1 MPDNSPESVTISPA
15 TPVLVGVGQAS
26 ERLGDTGYR
35 GLSAADLA
43 AEAVRAALT
52 DTTTDPT
59 ALAAAL
65 DVVAAIRAFDDSS
78 PYATAALGAPDNV
91 PRAIARRIGAN
102 PSRAILGPTG
112 GQGPQ
117 QLLNELCGK
126 IAQGRCDAALLVG
139 AETIS
144 TVRHLASLPPAERP
158 DFTESD
164 TGSLEDRGYSI
175 QGMTPFY
182 AVRHNVVEPA
192 VSYALLENARR
203 ARLGDSRARYAQAMG
218 ELFSPFTAVAA
229 TNPHAAAP
237 IERDAAELVRVD
249 ERNRLITDIYPRFM
263 VARDQVNQA
272 AAVLVTSTET
282 ADRLGIPQSRRV
294 YLHGYADLTER
305 ELLVRPDLDRSPA
318 AVAAVRHALDMAAIG
333 IDDLA
338 TMDLYSCF
346 PIAVFN
352 LCDGLGLDPVDP
364 RGLTVTGGLPFFGG
378 PGNNYTTH
386 AIAETVARL
395 RDRPGSYGLVSANGG
410 VLSKHSAGVY
420 STTPAPWRVRP
431 TTSLQAEL
439 NDAPG
444 VSVAYQPNGW
454 GTIESF
460 VLRYGSG
467 GSPRATVVGRL
478 DDGRRFL
485 AAPLDGETTSVL
497 TDTEHPAGRRVFVR
511 SRDAGNHVTLSREA
525 MDAALAQ
532 HIPDLRAEYD
542 TVSVSTSG
550 HILEVTINRPA
561 NGNALTGDT
570 YRELGEILT
579 AFAHDD
585 DLRVAVL
592 TGAGNE
598 AFSLGAD
605 LHGIRS
611 PLQLMLQ
618 PHNGFDGSP
627 LDATP
632 AKPVIAAINGRAD
645 GDGLALALAC
655 HLSVADETAT
665 FAVPDTA
672 LGMPPGTGILLRLP
686 HLVGRALAYDMI
698 LTGRR
703 VDSAEAL
710 AAGLITRTAPQGK
723 ALDLAREMAA
733 DIVARSPVA
742 TRAAL
747 TFLARTETLPD
758 AETTAPHTAV
768 LADALVAH
776 RDPVDGMTAYR
787 EGREPH
793 WRNA

>member
-1 MPDNSPESVTISPA
+1 MPDNSPRSVTISPD
-15 TPVLVGVGQAS
+15 TPVIIGVGQTS
-26 ERLGDTGYR
+26 ERLGDNGYR
-35 GLSAADLA
+35 ALSAADLA
-43 AEAVRAALT
+43 AEAVRAASA
-52 DTTTDPT
+52 DAGADP
-59 ALAAAL
+59 AVLAAAL
-65 DVVAAIRAFDDSS
+65 DIVAAVRAFDDSS

-91 PRAIARRIGAN
+91 PRAIARRIGAG
-102 PSRAILGPTG
+102 PARAILGPTG
-112 GQGPQ
+112 GQSPQ
-117 QLLNELCGK
+117 QLLTELCGE
-126 IAQGRCDAALLVG
+126 IAAGRCGAAVLVG

-144 TVRHLASLPPAERP
+144 TVRHLAGLPPAERP
-158 DFTESD
+158 DFSESD
-164 TGSLEDRGYSI
+164 SGPLEDRGYSI

-182 AVRHNVVEPA
+182 AVRHHLVEPA
-192 VSYALLENARR
+192 VSYAMLENARR
-203 ARLGDSRARYAQAMG
+203 GRLGDSRADYARAMG
-218 ELFSPFTAVAA
+218 ELFSPFSAVAA
-229 TNPHAAAP
+229 NNPHAAAP
-237 IERDAAELVRVD
+237 TERDPAELVRVD
-249 ERNRLITDIYPRFM
+249 ERNRRITDIYPRFL

-272 AAVLVTSTET
+272 AAVLVTSTRI
-282 ADRLGIPQSRRV
+282 ADELRIPQAQRV

-333 IDDLA
+333 LDDLA
-338 TMDLYSCF
+338 LLDLYSCF

-352 LCDGLGLDPVDP
+352 LCDGLGLNPADP

-395 RDRPGSYGLVSANGG
+395 RDRPGSYALVAANGG
-410 VLSKHSAGVY
+410 VLSKHSTGIY
-420 STTPAPWRVRP
+420 STTPVPWHVRP
-431 TTSLQAEL
+431 TTSVQAEL
-439 NDAPG
+439 NAAPG
-444 VSVAYQPNGW
+444 VAVAYHPDGW

-460 VLRYGSG
+460 VVRYGSG
-467 GSPRATVVGRL
+467 GSARATVVGRL

-485 AAPLDGETTSVL
+485 ATPLDPETTDIL
-497 TDTEHPAGRRVFVR
+497 TETDQPVGRRVFVR
-511 SRDAGNHVTLSREA
+511 SGEAGNHVTLSREA
-525 MDAALAQ
+525 MDAASA
-532 HIPDLRAEYD
+532 HRIPALRDEYG

-550 HILEVTINRPA
+550 HILEVTIGRPA
-561 NGNALTGDT
+561 EGNTLTGDT

-579 AFAHDD
+579 AFTTDD
-585 DLRVAVL
+585 DLWVAIL
-592 TGAGNE
+592 TGAGAE
-598 AFSLGAD
+598 EFSLGAD

-618 PHNGFDGSP
+618 PHNGFSASPVDGVS
-627 LDATP
+627 

-655 HLSVADETAT
+655 HLCVADESAT

-672 LGMPPGTGILLRLP
+672 LGMPPGTGVLLRLP
-686 HLVGRALAYDMI
+686 HVAGRALAYDMI

-703 VDSAEAL
+703 IDSAEAL
-710 AAGLITRTAPQGK
+710 AAGLISRTAPRGK
-723 ALDLAREMAA
+723 ALDLARDMAA

-776 RDPVDGMTAYR
+776 RDPVDGMTAYHQ
-787 EGREPH
+787 GREPQ

>member
-1 MPDNSPESVTISPA
+1 MPDNSPDSVTPD

-26 ERLGDTGYR
+26 ERRGDIGYR
-35 GLSAADLA
+35 ALSAADLA
-43 AEAVRAALT
+43 AAAVRAALA
-52 DTTTDPT
+52 DTNADPA

-65 DVVAAIRAFDDSS
+65 DIVAAVRAFDDSS

-91 PRAIARRIGAN
+91 PRAIARRIGAD
-102 PSRAILGPTG
+102 PARAILGPTG
-112 GQGPQ
+112 GQSPQ
-117 QLLNELCGK
+117 QLLNELCGQ
-126 IAQGRCDAALLVG
+126 IAEGRCGAAVLVG

-158 DFTESD
+158 DFTESES
-164 TGSLEDRGYSI
+164 GPLEDRGYGI

-182 AVRHNVVEPA
+182 AVRHHLVEPA
-192 VSYALLENARR
+192 VTYAMLENARR
-203 ARLGDSRARYAQAMG
+203 ARSGASRAQYAQAMG
-218 ELFSPFTAVAA
+218 ELFSRFSAIAA

-237 IERDAAELVRVD
+237 IERDAAELTRVD

-272 AAVLVTSTET
+272 AAVLVTSTAI

-294 YLHGYADLTER
+294 YLHGYADLAER
-305 ELLVRPDLDRSPA
+305 DVLVRPDLDRSPA

-333 IDDLA
+333 LDEL
-338 TMDLYSCF
+338 TTLDLYSCF

-352 LCDGLGLDPVDP
+352 LCDGLGLDPADP

-410 VLSKHSAGVY
+410 VLSKHSTGVY
-420 STTPAPWRVRP
+420 STTPVPWRVRP
-431 TTSLQAEL
+431 TTALQAEL
-439 NDAPG
+439 NDAPS
-444 VSVAYQPNGW
+444 VRVAYHPDGW

-467 GSPRATVVGRL
+467 GTPRATVVGRL

-485 AAPLDGETTSVL
+485 ATPVDQQTTGML
-497 TDTEHPAGRRVFVR
+497 TDTEQPIGHRVFVR
-511 SRDAGNHVTLSREA
+511 SGVAGNHVAASREA
-525 MDAALAQ
+525 MDIALAQ
-532 HIPDLRAEYD
+532 GGPAVRPEYGA
-542 TVSVSTSG
+542 VSVTTSG
-550 HILEVTINRPA
+550 HVLEVTIDRA
-561 NGNALTGDT
+561 EHGNTLDSDT

-585 DLRVAVL
+585 DLWVAVL

-605 LHGIRS
+605 LRGIRS

-618 PHNGFDGSP
+618 PHNGFDASP

-703 VDSAEAL
+703 IDSAEAL

-758 AETTAPHTAV
+758 TETTAPHTAA

-776 RDPVDGMTAYR
+776 RDPVEGMSAYH
-787 EGREPH
+787 EGREPQ
-793 WRNA
+793 WRNR

>member
-1 MPDNSPESVTISPA
+1 MSDNSAESVTISPD

-26 ERLGDTGYR
+26 ERLDDAGYR
-35 GLSAADLA
+35 ALSAADLA

-52 DTTTDPT
+52 DSTADPA

-65 DVVAAIRAFDDSS
+65 DIVAAVRAFDDSS

-91 PRAIARRIGAN
+91 PRAIARRVGAD

-112 GQGPQ
+112 GQSPQ
-117 QLLNELCGK
+117 QLLNELCGE
-126 IAQGRCDAALLVG
+126 IAGGRCGAAVLVG

-144 TVRHLASLPPAERP
+144 TVRHLAGLPPTERP

-164 TGSLEDRGYSI
+164 SGPLEDRGYSI

-182 AVRHNVVEPA
+182 AVRHHLVEPA
-192 VSYALLENARR
+192 VSYAMLENARR
-203 ARLGDSRARYAQAMG
+203 GRRGESRAQYAPTMG
-218 ELFSPFTAVAA
+218 ELFSRFSAVAA

-249 ERNRLITDIYPRFM
+249 ERNRLITDIYPRFL

-282 ADRLGIPQSRRV
+282 ADRLGIPQSQRV
-294 YLHGYADLTER
+294 YLHGYADLAER

-318 AVAAVRHALDMAAIG
+318 AVAAVRHALDMADIG
-333 IDDLA
+333 LDEL
-338 TMDLYSCF
+338 TTLDLYSCF
-346 PIAVFN
+346 PIAVSN
-352 LCDGLGLDPVDP
+352 LCDGLGLDPADP

-386 AIAETVARL
+386 AIVETVARL
-395 RDRPGSYGLVSANGG
+395 RDRPGAYGLVSANGG

-431 TTSLQAEL
+431 TTSVQAEL
-439 NDAPG
+439 NDVPG
-444 VSVAYQPNGW
+444 IPVAYRPEGW

-460 VLRYGSG
+460 VLRYGSS
-467 GSPRATVVGRL
+467 GSARATVVGRL

-485 AAPLDGETTSVL
+485 ATPLDSETTRVL
-497 TDTEHPAGRRVFVR
+497 TDTEQPVGRRVFVR
-511 SRDAGNHVTLSREA
+511 SGDAGNHVTLSRES
-525 MDAALAQ
+525 MDTGLAQ
-532 HIPDLRAEYD
+532 RIPALRTEYG

-550 HILEVTINRPA
+550 HILEVTIDRPA
-561 NGNALTGDT
+561 NGNTLNGDT

-585 DLRVAVL
+585 DLWVAVL
-592 TGAGNE
+592 TGAGHE

-618 PHNGFDGSP
+618 PHNGFDASP

-672 LGMPPGTGILLRLP
+672 LGMPPGTGILVRLP
-686 HLVGRALAYDMI
+686 HVVGRALAYDMI

-703 VDSAEAL
+703 IDSTEAL
-710 AAGLITRTAPQGK
+710 TAGLIARTAPQGK

-747 TFLARTETLPD
+747 NFLARTETLPD

-776 RDPVDGMTAYR
+776 RDPVDGMTAYH